1 MLPSLLYAPTDTL
14 SLAITGIQLLNLGAF
29 ANEMKSPTPYSK
41 FAEKTAAS
49 GGAMIPS
56 RQGMLL
62 IYVPAMLTSAAC
74 LATAPAIGNGREI
87 LVGALLLAH
96 FAKRV
101 FETLFVHVYSGS
113 TSAPVAGFIGVYYA
127 LIALLI
133 SSQQNH
139 VPAGFYA
146 TVSGDAS
153 LVAGLAAFAVGQA
166 GNFYHHYRLAAMR
179 REPHPQGAK
188 YVVPTGGMFELVT
201 MPHYT
206 FEIFAWFGIA
216 LCCQQLNAVLV
227 ALGMGSYL
235 SGRAV
240 ATTAWYKERFGKA
253 WPEERRHLVPYV
265 F

>member
-1 MLPSLLYAPTDTL
+1 M
-14 SLAITGIQLLNLGAF
+14 
-29 ANEMKSPTPYSK
+29 
-41 FAEKTAAS
+41 
-49 GGAMIPS
+49 
-56 RQGMLL
+56 
-62 IYVPAMLTSAAC
+62 
-74 LATAPAIGNGREI
+74 
-87 LVGALLLAH
+87 
-96 FAKRV
+96 
-101 FETLFVHVYSGS
+101 S

-146 TVSGDAS
+146 KASGDAI

-188 YVVPTGGMFELVT
+188 YVVPSGGMFELVT

-206 FEIFAWFGIA
+206 FEILAWVGIA